1 MAIDLASTIVNNG
14 TSIDATFNDN
24 LNTNHRTLI
33 TTTDKVRKLD
43 SVKLITNTNGNMSN
57 IDVIISPSSTLPSPF
72 NTTHHHHHHHHHI
85 TIIITNNKL
94 IRKSITLGSSGNL
107 QLTKLWLHRQIGR
120 QGWNGKAQ
128 SVKVTHT
135 NGNAKY
141 GKTTLNENNKNQ
153 HMSNG
158 NGSKNDGKT
167 FDDCD
172 HDKPD
177 KYQHSN
183 GNHSIRNISSVKT
196 NRSETERKNGANT
209 NGYVEKRKLEN
220 GDQNGVT
227 CPSPMLTNGNQANEP
242 IVNLNLDDERLKE
255 SSENDCCDHLRSLCS
270 NTNGTSKLHVTCQN
284 GRNVVAIS
292 ENGLTATTTTNHL
305 TATADVNGHSRHH
318 VPLINNNGKPS
329 LNVGGPLQQ
338 CVSFKG
344 DHDSIVPVHSLTN
357 EEILESLRQ
366 VVRISTKMDLTKRAS
381 IDEVYDLLDCRI
393 KSIETPANQEMEVE
407 KERNI
412 ATNHRPDVS
421 SSSSSSSTNGHH
433 CSGPTTPSDISRLSS
448 SQRNVTNG
456 L

>member
-33 TTTDKVRKLD
+33 TTTDK
-43 SVKLITNTNGNMSN
+43 
-57 IDVIISPSSTLPSPF
+57 
-72 NTTHHHHHHHHHI
+72 
-85 TIIITNNKL
+85 

-270 NTNGTSKLHVTCQN
+270 NTN
-284 GRNVVAIS
+284 
-292 ENGLTATTTTNHL
+292 
-305 TATADVNGHSRHH
+305 ADVNGHSRHH